1 MKKILL
7 IDDDQAQLTI
17 TKSIIE
23 KNFNDFAVFTSLSG
37 LDGFELAKK
46 EIPDTILLDIV
57 MPKTDGYAVCKMLKA
72 NKKTQSIPV
81 IMMTGVEKSTESRA
95 KGLEIGADAFL
106 YKPIDPIEITAQIK
120 VMLRI
125 KEAEHKLRA
134 EKDNLEVKIA
144 ESTFEL
150 KKSEAKFRS
159 LFLSANDSIFLM
171 KGGKFID
178 CNPKTLK
185 LFKCKEEDIIGH
197 SPEEFSPKYQEDG
210 SLSSESANQ
219 KINAAIQGK
228 PQFFKWIHKQKN
240 GTTFDAEVSLNKL
253 IISDEVYIQAIVRD
267 TTEQIR
273 KEKEQTLLY
282 NISNA
287 VNLTQNLEKLIEII
301 QEELGKIIDTT
312 NFFIALYDE
321 KTESISLPYHKD
333 KKNNSSSFPI
343 GKTLSAYVINTKKS
357 LFGTKDTFR
366 KLEELGEIDNPG
378 EYPEIWIGVPLKVEQ
393 KVIGILVVQ
402 SYTDALAYTIADVK
416 MLEFV
421 SDQISISVNRSKTLS
436 NLKIALEKATESDR
450 LKSAFLATMSHE
462 LRTPL
467 NAVIGFS
474 EMISADLPLDD
485 IVEFSQII
493 HNSGNQLLHIIEDI
507 FDITLIEA
515 GNVEIVFEEVELKP
529 IMDKINESIKIEQHR
544 LTKND
549 LTVNYTNAG
558 NNEEIILNTDPSKL
572 KQILIN
578 LTKNAI
584 KFTEK
589 GTVNYGYTI
598 IKSKGKPLL
607 RFYVE
612 DTGIG
617 ISEENLTMIFDM
629 FRQVEYSNTRE
640 FGGVGIGLSIAKKMV
655 ELLGGELW
663 VDSTLGKGSTFYF
676 TLPNALIYQKKD
688 PVLF

>member
-134 EKDNLEVKIA
+134 EKDNLEIKIA

>member
-23 KNFNDFAVFTSLSG
+23 KNFNDFAVFTSLNG

>member
-23 KNFNDFAVFTSLSG
+23 KNFNDFAVFTSLNG

-185 LFKCKEEDIIGH
+185 LFKCKEEEIIGH

-474 EMISADLPLDD
+474 EMISADLPLED